1 MTDRIAPRL
10 TREGFRTGCS
20 QPGPTQDMMRTVSLD
35 KIDVTFTN
43 GGSIIIS
50 TDDPFLLKQ
59 LSDAKSAVG
68 DRTTSIRRKS

>member
-1 MTDRIAPRL
+1 MNDMTAPRL
-10 TREGFRTGCS
+10 TREGFRIGCS
-20 QPGPTQDMMRTVSLD
+20 QPGPTRDMMKTVSLGKTD
-35 KIDVTFTN
+35 ITFTN

-68 DRTTSIRRKS
+68 DRTTRIKRKS